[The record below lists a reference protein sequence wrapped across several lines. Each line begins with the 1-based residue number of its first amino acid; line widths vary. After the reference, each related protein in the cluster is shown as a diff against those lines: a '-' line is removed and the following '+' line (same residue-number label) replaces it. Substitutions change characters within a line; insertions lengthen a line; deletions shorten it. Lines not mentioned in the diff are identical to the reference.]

1 MFNLPEQIT
10 VWNIIGNS
18 GFGDKTYS
26 LPIVYASRQALKSEK
41 FTDTNGDQ
49 LMSVA
54 VSYTRGVDVKIG
66 SLVFFG
72 ESAEPIPVQAA
83 NDVRLISQTPSA
95 SGDIKKLWFA

>member
-1 MFNLPEQIT
+1 MFDMPEQIT

-26 LPIVYASRQALKSEK
+26 LPVVYPSRQALKSEK
-41 FTDTNGDQ
+41 FTDANGDQ

-54 VSYTRGVDVKIG
+54 VSYTNGSDVKIG
-66 SLVFFG
+66 SLVYFG
-72 ESAEPIPVQAA
+72 ESIDPTPVSEA